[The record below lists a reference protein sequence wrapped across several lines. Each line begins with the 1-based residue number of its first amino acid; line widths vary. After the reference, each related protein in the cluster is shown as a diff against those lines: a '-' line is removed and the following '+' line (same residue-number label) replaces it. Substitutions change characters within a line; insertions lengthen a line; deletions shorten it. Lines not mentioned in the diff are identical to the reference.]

1 MTYIF
6 EMASGTEYMGDEMP
20 RPSAAK
26 ASGTPRGRADRQQ
39 VELRLATLET
49 SPQTTPGYPAALYL
63 DSMISKL
70 ED

>member
-26 ASGTPRGRADRQQ
+26 ASGAPRGCADRQQ
-39 VELRLATLET
+39 VELRLAMLET
-49 SPQTTPGYPAALYL
+49 SPQAAPDFHAVLYL